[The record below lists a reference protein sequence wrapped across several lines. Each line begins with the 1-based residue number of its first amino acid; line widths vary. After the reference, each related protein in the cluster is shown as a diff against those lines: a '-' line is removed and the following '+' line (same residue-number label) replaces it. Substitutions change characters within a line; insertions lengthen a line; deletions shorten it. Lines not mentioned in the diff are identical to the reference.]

1 MPADDIAD
9 PVGVRET
16 VKARFRIDGD
26 SLDTLVDS
34 YVRELGRRIRHYCNI
49 TDIPED
55 LSDVWVSM
63 VMDAL
68 RIEQPDVPGI
78 AENVPNAVNIKIG
91 DTSTAPAGRSGETTS
106 TNKSVIDEIVLNY
119 KADLNHYRRLRW

>member
-1 MPADDIAD
+1 MAATDIAD
-9 PVGVRET
+9 PVEVRKT
-16 VKARFRIDGD
+16 VKVRFRITDE

-55 LSDVWVSM
+55 LSDVWASM

-78 AENVPNAVNIKIG
+78 AENVPDNMSVKIG
-91 DTSTAPAGRSGETTS
+91 DTSTAPAGRSGKTTS
-106 TNKSVIDEIVLNY
+106 TNKSAIDDIVLNY